1 METFENPLTKL
12 AMRARK
18 KFSKKSDVEKETSR
32 PPRIDAEY
40 IYKKYNPEREISEFK
55 KKVGRI
61 RAENEDVQNPIG
73 QLIDRRIYE
82 KLNEIEK
89 DRYVN
94 KIVNMYN
101 RVIE

>member
-1 METFENPLTKL
+1 MEEQENPLTKL

-18 KFSKKSDVEKETSR
+18 KFNKKSDSEKTPSR
-32 PPRIDAEY
+32 QPRMDVEY
-40 IYKKYNPEREISEFK
+40 IYKKYNPDKELADFK
-55 KKVGRI
+55 KQVKKI
-61 RAENEDVQNPIG
+61 RDGNEDVQNPIG
-73 QLIDRRIYE
+73 QLIDRKVYE
-82 KLNEIEK
+82 KLNEVER